1 MTIASRN
8 QISHYQEAKSNF
20 QSLVKQTCQ
29 VGLGFAVMLL
39 VTAGRPSAFGL
50 SITVG
55 LTIAFV
61 TWSEVRRLDSNNF
74 SINTVPYRRLPI
86 LSTADFSHT
95 ERLYENLA
103 KQHNKLVIEK
113 TIPVPWSPQSFT
125 ETLPGNIK
133 LEMVKIPAG
142 SFLMGSMGSADN
154 DKSDYD
160 DREKPQHRVNLQE
173 FYVGK
178 YLVTQEQYQVVMGNN
193 RSRFKDNSKNPLES
207 VSWDDAQEFCQKLS
221 EKTGKKYRLPS
232 EAEWEYACRAGT
244 QTRYYFG
251 DNADL
256 LGEYA
261 WYRDN
266 SASKTHPV
274 GQKKPN
280 NWGLYDMYGNVW
292 EWCEDVWHENYKN
305 APTDGT
311 AWNDDRFQIYRV
323 LRGGSWYG
331 NPRACRSA
339 YRTYY
344 DSRGS
349 YFGFRVVSPHDS

>member
-1 MTIASRN
+1 MNIASQN
-8 QISHYQEAKSNF
+8 PISHYQEAKSNL

-50 SITVG
+50 SVTVG
-55 LTIAFV
+55 LGIVFV
-61 TWSEVRRLDSNNF
+61 VWGEVKRLDSNNF
-74 SINTVPYRRLPI
+74 SINTVPYRRVPI
-86 LSTADFSHT
+86 LPATNFSHT
-95 ERLYENLA
+95 ERLYEKLA
-103 KQHNKLVIEK
+103 KQDNELVFIER
-113 TIPVPWSPQSFT
+113 TILVPPSPQSFT

-133 LEMVKIPAG
+133 LEMVKISAG
-142 SFLMGSMGSADN
+142 SFLMGSADN
-154 DKSDYD
+154 DKIDYD
-160 DREKPQHRVNLQE
+160 DIERPQHRVNLQE

-193 RSRFKDNSKNPLES
+193 GSRFKDNSKNPVES

-266 SASKTHPV
+266 SASTTHPV

-323 LRGGSWYG
+323 IRGGSWID
-331 NPRACRSA
+331 PPWICRSA
-339 YRTYY
+339 YRFYLAFRYNYY
-344 DSRGS
+344 
-349 YFGFRVVSPHDS
+349 GFRVVSPHDS